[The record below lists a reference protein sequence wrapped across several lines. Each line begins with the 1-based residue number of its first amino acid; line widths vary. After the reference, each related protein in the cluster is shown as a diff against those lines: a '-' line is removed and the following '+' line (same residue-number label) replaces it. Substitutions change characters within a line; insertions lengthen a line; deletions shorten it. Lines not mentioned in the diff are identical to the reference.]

1 MIKYRVSA
9 IVRAE
14 EDYRD
19 EELWKRFGYKQ
30 KRPYI
35 SPDGILAYKITAGL
49 YIFYI
54 SHIVYDQG
62 VSLGIIEPIDN
73 TVKSIEFRDMLGSR
87 GLVCYHRIGYALEHS
102 APGYLKSELDRV
114 YSEGKVLQVVQYH
127 CHWWKNEKRLEHPL
141 LTYVGEVVVDLENR
155 KILKNTVDKTLPFKE
170 RQFISTFCRVESYED
185 LLDALVSEQDRSF
198 CNSRH
203 IIDKFADAGFYST
216 DHFLTQQDKYEFTY
230 LKEADVSEKL

>member
-9 IVRAE
+9 IIRAE

-30 KRPYI
+30 KKPYI
-35 SPDGILAYKITAGL
+35 SPNGILAYKITAGL

-73 TVKSIEFRDMLGSR
+73 DVKSIEFRDMLGSR

-102 APGYLKSELDRV
+102 TPGYLKSEFERV
-114 YSEGKVLQVVQYH
+114 NSEGKILQVVQYH

-141 LTYVGEVVVDLENR
+141 LTYVGEVLVDLENR
-155 KILKNTVDKTLPFKE
+155 KILKNTVDKTLSFKE
-170 RQFISTFCRVESYED
+170 RQFISTFYRIDTYED
-185 LLDALVSEQDRSF
+185 LLDSLVSEQDRSF

-203 IIDKFADAGFYST
+203 IIDKFADADFYST
-216 DHFLTQQDKYEFTY
+216 DHFLTRQDKYEFTY
-230 LKEADVSEKL
+230 LREGSEI

>member
-9 IVRAE
+9 VVRAGDE
-14 EDYRD
+14 YRD
-19 EELWKRFGYKQ
+19 DELWKRFGYKQ
-30 KRPYI
+30 KKPYI
-35 SPDGILAYKITAGL
+35 SDDGIIAYKITAGL

-73 TVKSIEFRDMLGSR
+73 NVKNIEFKDMLGSR

-102 APGYLKSELDRV
+102 NLDYLKSELERV
-114 YSEGKVLQVVQYH
+114 NNEGKLLQVVQHH
-127 CHWWKNEKRLEHPL
+127 CHWWKNEKRLEYPL

-155 KILKNTVDKTLPFKE
+155 KILKNTVDKALPFKE
-170 RQFISTFCRVESYED
+170 WQFMSPFYQVTTYEE
-185 LLDALVSEQDRSF
+185 LLDTLVSEQDRSF

-203 IIDKFADAGFYST
+203 IIDKFADANFYST
-216 DHFLTQQDKYEFTY
+216 DHFLTLQDKYEFTY
-230 LKEADVSEKL
+230 LKDENES